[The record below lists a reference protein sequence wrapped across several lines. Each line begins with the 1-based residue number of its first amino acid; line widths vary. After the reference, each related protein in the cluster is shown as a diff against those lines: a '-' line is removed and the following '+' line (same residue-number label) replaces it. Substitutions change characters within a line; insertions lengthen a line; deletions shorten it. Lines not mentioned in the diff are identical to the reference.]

1 MTSNNTCLHFKFG
14 YCRYQSTCRLNHV
27 REVCQVQSCDIKEC
41 DKRHPRICRYW
52 HDYGRCKFSEYCAY
66 LHEPTRCGSMRN
78 VQEDCVK
85 KLVATVDTLENQC
98 QAYQSKVDILETQVE
113 DMKLNFTVYMQKH
126 NTGTDTADGTIE
138 SLVETVDLHKLKFE
152 VFNEE
157 FHAYSLAVDEIEIK
171 LAELENEVSY
181 RLHPSPTPTVS
192 SSDNRLLR
200 KKGDQSICNPPT
212 PPQSSKK
219 LPP

>member
-1 MTSNNTCLHFKFG
+1 
-14 YCRYQSTCRLNHV
+14 
-27 REVCQVQSCDIKEC
+27 
-41 DKRHPRICRYW
+41 
-52 HDYGRCKFSEYCAY
+52 
-66 LHEPTRCGSMRN
+66 MRN
-78 VQEDCVK
+78 VQEECIK
-85 KLVATVDTLENQC
+85 KLVATVNTLENQC

-113 DMKLNFTVYMQKH
+113 DMKFIFTVYMQKH

-192 SSDNRLLR
+192 SSDNRLLS
-200 KKGDQSICNPPT
+200 GSLT
-212 PPQSSKK
+212 
-219 LPP
+219 